1 MAKAKRR
8 NEQMQYMFQHILL
21 MQLHVLS
28 TSFVIQ
34 DAAPHLKKGSS
45 VVLIASLV
53 AYNPPPT
60 MAMYG
65 VTKTAVLGLTKVST
79 WLALVP

>member
-45 VVLIASLV
+45 VVLIALDLFLLFLLNNLQIYCV
-53 AYNPPPT
+53 
-60 MAMYG
+60 
-65 VTKTAVLGLTKVST
+65 
-79 WLALVP
+79 